1 MANWTVSQSSTATTQ
16 GVTVSADVVLTITP
30 NVGFVISASDFKIGE
45 ATETS
50 TNVWSGGNVD
60 IGVNTVTFADV
71 TTAGAVGN
79 TVTATVAFDS
89 FSMPSSDKEFFIDID
104 EKDDVTVKDVDR
116 YFCIRTQHVAEA
128 NSQGVNKHVV
138 TYASAPTDITT
149 TNNTPLTHN
158 IGNGLVEHLHQGTV
172 PQGVAAPGTL
182 IFSVD
187 FDANESWGYYYSS
200 DPTIGILSGGYSS
213 YYTFINSG
221 HLYDTNGNL
230 IFVTIKGYYTP
241 PVGVVGL
248 DPDPASSSSSMCEL
262 GQSILIS
269 HVIGQL
275 EQGEPGA
282 KPYVTN
288 VEVPTTFISAAGET
302 RVIKVIGDIGSVFN
316 LVVTRTGDG
325 HTYDFST
332 DTFTSGAT
340 TSKEATLG
348 NTGIQLFNVSFPSTG
363 SDATYDITI
372 VPTSPTSTLSRV
384 PLVANDLRLYQYI
397 NVTVSLDIQGDT
409 GSENV
414 WDDVDFP
421 APITLTGRAGHTYS
435 ESLTKAFSFT
445 ITEAMVTDVSID
457 NIAPKSSLDFT
468 LNSEAFVSQAVDG
481 DISSATFDVSST
493 SGIAATNPINWSV
506 EKLAI
511 FAEEGTANIIV
522 GDASSN
528 PDLPDDITENTD
540 NLVVGMILTSL
551 DIPSGDVVK
560 IEAINDGS
568 VTLDNPI
575 TTNPDHPITFTADGV
590 TVSSVTDGNTLVA
603 SQTLTGIK
611 DGLILTFGGGA
622 SDIQA
627 YVSGGTSL
635 QSGDNVILAGN
646 FYVNTFPIANTTVT
660 IDINELITITDA

>member
-1 MANWTVSQSSTATTQ
+1 MANWTVSQSSITTIQ
-16 GVTVSADVVLTITP
+16 GATVSANVVLTITP

-89 FSMPSSDKEFFIDID
+89 FSMPSSNKEFFIDID
-104 EKDDVTVKDVDR
+104 EKADKTVKNVDR

-138 TYASAPTDITT
+138 TYASAPTNITT
-149 TNNTPLTHN
+149 TNNAPLVHN
-158 IGNGLVEHLHQGTV
+158 SGNGLVEHLHQGTV

-187 FDANESWGYYYSS
+187 FDANETYGYHYILE
-200 DPTIGILSGGYSS
+200 PTVGTLSGNYSS

-221 HLYDTNGNL
+221 HLYDANGNL
-230 IFVTIKGYYTP
+230 IFVTVKGYYTP

-248 DPDPASSSSSMCEL
+248 DPDPASSASAMCEL

-269 HVIGQL
+269 HVMGQS
-275 EQGEPGA
+275 EQGGPGD
-282 KPYVTN
+282 KKYITD
-288 VEVPTTFISAAGET
+288 VETLNTFINASGET
-302 RVIKVIGDIGSVFN
+302 RVVKVVGDIGSVFK

-340 TSKEATLG
+340 TSVETTLG
-348 NTGIQLFNVSFPSTG
+348 NTGIQLFKVLFPSIV
-363 SDATYDITI
+363 SNATYDITI

-397 NVTVSLDIQGDT
+397 NVVVSLDIQGDT

-421 APITLTGRAGHTYS
+421 APITLTGRAGYTYS
-435 ESLTKAFSFT
+435 EGLKKTFSFT
-445 ITEAMVTDVSID
+445 ITEAMVTDASID

-468 LNSEAFVSQAVDG
+468 LSSQAFTSQAIDG
-481 DISSATFDVSST
+481 DVSSATFDVAST
-493 SGIAATNPINWSV
+493 SGIVATTPINWSV
-506 EKLAI
+506 EKLAV
-511 FAEEGTANIIV
+511 FAEEGTSNIIV
-522 GDASSN
+522 GDIPSDPDSSVVK
-528 PDLPDDITENTD
+528 NTD
-540 NLVVGMILTSL
+540 NLTVGMILTSS
-551 DIPSGDVVK
+551 DIPGGDIVK
-560 IEAINDGS
+560 IETINEAS
-568 VTLDNPI
+568 ITLDNTI
-575 TTNPDHPITFTADGV
+575 TTTLEHPITFTANDV
-590 TVSSVTDGNTLVA
+590 TVSSVTDANTLVA
-603 SQTLTGIK
+603 SQTLTGVK
-611 DGLILTFGGGA
+611 NELVLTFGGGE
-622 SDIQA
+622 SDVQA
-627 YVSGGTSL
+627 YVSDGTSS

-646 FYVNTFPIANTTVT
+646 FHVNTFPVTNTIVT